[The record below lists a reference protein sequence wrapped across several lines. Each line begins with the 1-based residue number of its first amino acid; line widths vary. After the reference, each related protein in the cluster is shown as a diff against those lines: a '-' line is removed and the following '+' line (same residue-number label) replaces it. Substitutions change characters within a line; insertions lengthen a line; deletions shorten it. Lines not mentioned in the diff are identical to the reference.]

1 MRAREESLTLRHDKM
16 ALEKQRL
23 QLQEA
28 SVVRLKAFEQE
39 IEQRAVN
46 TDALEDELARVRP
59 RLESLHAVEAQLVET
74 REQLGAV
81 EDLLAQTREAKE
93 IADGRMVEMRRDMEE
108 CLVKMR
114 RLEDRQA
121 EMGLL
126 TQEAAFLRGTLASRQ
141 VQNDE
146 LLRERTHLLLQVED
160 AQQAM
165 FAATAELR
173 SLQQRALS
181 GTVTAALVE
190 EVEAL
195 RTMAKDAS
203 AARDQAIDQV
213 QKVQEELAALRARGM
228 VARHKAAEHH
238 ALESSSTTWE
248 ERVKVLELDNV
259 RLAQEVAELKAAG
272 SHQAALA
279 DTGTVQR
286 AVTAEREAEYKARI
300 AALEAQ
306 LRVAQQHGLDTA
318 NSLQAL
324 LQDMWLLKNENR
336 QLFADLCASVR
347 LVFVCVCGVG

>member
-1 MRAREESLTLRHDKM
+1 MMRAREESLTLRHDKM

-126 TQEAAFLRGTLASRQ
+126 TQEAAFLRGTLESRQ

-165 FAATAELR
+165 FAATA
-173 SLQQRALS
+173 
-181 GTVTAALVE
+181 
-190 EVEAL
+190 
-195 RTMAKDAS
+195 
-203 AARDQAIDQV
+203 
-213 QKVQEELAALRARGM
+213 
-228 VARHKAAEHH
+228 
-238 ALESSSTTWE
+238 
-248 ERVKVLELDNV
+248 
-259 RLAQEVAELKAAG
+259 
-272 SHQAALA
+272 
-279 DTGTVQR
+279 
-286 AVTAEREAEYKARI
+286 
-300 AALEAQ
+300 
-306 LRVAQQHGLDTA
+306 
-318 NSLQAL
+318 
-324 LQDMWLLKNENR
+324 
-336 QLFADLCASVR
+336 
-347 LVFVCVCGVG
+347 